1 MNRQNKAFHKHFY
14 TTYSLLMVISY
25 FVYIFLESY
34 RMGKSEYWLSKPN
47 LTQQDFAS
55 IENVASWV
63 LRLEVLILLVFIIG
77 LLIVLFF
84 FSDRMMQIKIFLVLN
99 AGLFSLSVCVGLLFY
114 SSTLTL
120 GNIVQPVLL
129 PLLGVFLVGIYL
141 LWLHKGK
148 RS

>member
-1 MNRQNKAFHKHFY
+1 MFLCYF
-14 TTYSLLMVISY
+14 SY
-25 FVYIFLESY
+25 VYIDSY
-34 RMGKSEYWLSKPN
+34 RVKKTEYWLSKPN

-55 IENVASWV
+55 IENVASWG
-63 LRLEVLILLVFIIG
+63 LRAEILLLLISIIS

-84 FSDRMMQIKIFLVLN
+84 FSERIKQIKVFLVLN
-99 AGLFSLSVCVGLLFY
+99 VVLFSLSLCVGLLFY

-120 GNIVQPVLL
+120 GNIVQPILL

-148 RS
+148 KS